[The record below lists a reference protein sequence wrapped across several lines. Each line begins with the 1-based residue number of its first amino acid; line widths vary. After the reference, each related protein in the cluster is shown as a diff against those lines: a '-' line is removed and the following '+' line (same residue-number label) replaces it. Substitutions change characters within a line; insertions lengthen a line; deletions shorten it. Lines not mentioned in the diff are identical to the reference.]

1 MKWEAAC
8 AKKYELQVSNDAQE
22 WKTVYA
28 NKDGRGGTEQ
38 IELEPV
44 TARYVK
50 LAGIS
55 RATQFGYSLFEF
67 EIYGEKPKEIE
78 ELTPLHFIKLE
89 LSPPDLLPYIL
100 MPAQSSTRSLSAPC

>member
-67 EIYGEKPKEIE
+67 EIYGEKPKRDRR
-78 ELTPLHFIKLE
+78 T
-89 LSPPDLLPYIL
+89 D
-100 MPAQSSTRSLSAPC
+100 SASFYQVGTDRCQR